1 MEKHIILFLILVVS
15 PLSLFANQGVNLD
28 LTLPQEPFDF
38 EQIEEDSILI
48 QEAQDKRLRIFK
60 IKNEP
65 TKQTLRTFYIL
76 NFIDMSTSYYMTS
89 NHPHVK
95 EANFLLPEKPTAAE
109 FIIHKSVLSPI
120 IAANL
125 EEGQM
130 ILTNWL
136 LAGVIIRNIYLYE
149 TTSRCA
155 GFNYHHVTGVNVAC

>member
-1 MEKHIILFLILVVS
+1 M
-15 PLSLFANQGVNLD
+15 SLLASNNQAASLD
-28 LTLPQEPFDF
+28 LTLPEIPFNY
-38 EQIEEDSILI
+38 EQMEQDSVRI
-48 QEAQDKRLRIFK
+48 QEAENKRFRIFK

-89 NHPHVK
+89 NHPHIK

-136 LAGVIIRNIYLYE
+136 LAGVILRNFYLYE
-149 TTSRCA
+149 TTCRNMP
-155 GFNYHHVTGVNVAC
+155 NYHHITGQNINPC